1 VGPPGGGPVSGPALV
16 GATEPTN
23 WWEWIGDSS
32 TRTVSG
38 SIPDQ
43 LWTTVWHSL
52 FAAAIAVAIAV
63 PLALVLAH
71 FRRAEVLSSW
81 VVNVGRVVPT
91 VTILG
96 VAVLISLRNGYGFA
110 PWPIVVAL
118 TLLALPPIFANTY
131 TAVREAS
138 PEAVAA
144 ARAMGLSEA
153 QIITRIELPLALPL
167 MTTGIRTAVTQLVA
181 TEALGAL
188 FGGGGLGVYVRY
200 GFAGD
205 DIYQIQAGALL
216 VAGTAM
222 AADAALWLLSR
233 VALPRGVRTG
243 RAARRPERPIGAPA
257 PMTPPLTP
265 PLGGTP

>member
-1 VGPPGGGPVSGPALV
+1 VVAPGGGAVTALLL
-16 GATEPTN
+16 AAPQLAAAPTN

-38 SIPDQ
+38 AIPDQ

-52 FAAAIAVAIAV
+52 LAASIAVVVAV

-71 FRRAEVLSSW
+71 FRRAEVLSGW
-81 VVNVGRVVPT
+81 VVNAGRVIPT

-96 VAVLISLRNGYGFA
+96 IAVLVSLRNGYGFA
-110 PWPIVVAL
+110 PWPIVIAL
-118 TLLALPPIFANTY
+118 TLLAIPPVFANTY
-131 TAVREAS
+131 TAVRQAS
-138 PEAVAA
+138 PDAVAA
-144 ARAMGLSEA
+144 ARAMGLSEG
-153 QIITRIELPLALPL
+153 QIMARIELPLALPL
-167 MTTGIRTAVTQLVA
+167 ILTGIRTAVTQLVA
-181 TEALGAL
+181 TEALGAV

-205 DIYQIQAGALL
+205 DTSQIQAGALL

-233 VALPRGVRTG
+233 ATLPRGVRTG
-243 RAARRPERPIGAPA
+243 RSARRRAVQVGAQHTI
-257 PMTPPLTP
+257 TPS
-265 PLGGTP
+265 LGGTP